1 MRSEKS
7 FFKWNDFQSNI
18 ECVKFIFIQKIR
30 KLQTLKILMAK

>member
-1 MRSEKS
+1 MRIEKS

-18 ECVKFIFIQKIR
+18 ECVKFIQKIR